1 MMRPLSVQVLQHVP
15 FEGLGSI
22 QAWLDARGA
31 AVECVRFFAGEIPDS
46 ERRFDL
52 VIVLGGPMS
61 VHDRAI
67 HPWLLGEQ
75 AYLHALCMEG
85 RAVLGICL
93 GAQLIA
99 RALGADVSPARAR
112 EIGWWPV
119 AGEGLGEELG
129 LPAQMF
135 VFQWH
140 GETFALPIGARRLAS
155 SEVCEDQAFVYGS
168 RVIGL
173 QFHLEITPIGVEQL
187 VLHCGDE
194 LASAGAFVHGRR
206 ELAAA
211 PALLYASS
219 NTLMEAV
226 LQHLLPGA

>member
-1 MMRPLSVQVLQHVP
+1 MRPLSVQVLQHVP

-61 VHDRAI
+61 VHDTAI
-67 HPWLLGEQ
+67 YPWLCSEQ
-75 AYLHALCMEG
+75 AYLHALCIEG
-85 RAVLGICL
+85 RALLGICL

-99 RALGADVSPARAR
+99 RALGADVSPARQR

-119 AGEGLGEELG
+119 AGDEPGEGLV
-129 LPAQMF
+129 LPVQMY

-140 GETFALPIGARRLAS
+140 GETFALPAGARRLAS
-155 SEVCEDQAFVYGS
+155 STVCENQAFAYGS
-168 RVIGL
+168 RVLGL
-173 QFHLEITPIGVEQL
+173 QFHLEITPVGVKQL
-187 VLHCGDE
+187 VEHCGDE
-194 LASAGAFVHGRR
+194 LASRGAFVHGRR
-206 ELAAA
+206 ELAGA
-211 PALLYASS
+211 PELLYASS
-219 NTLMEAV
+219 NALMAAV
-226 LQHLLPGA
+226 LQYLLPGA

>member
-1 MMRPLSVQVLQHVP
+1 MRPLSVQVLQHVP

-22 QAWLDARGA
+22 HAWLDARGA
-31 AVECVRFFAGEIPDS
+31 AVEYVRFFAGEIPDPV
-46 ERRFDL
+46 RRFDL

-61 VHDRAI
+61 VHDTAV
-67 HPWLLGEQ
+67 HPWLWGEQ

-99 RALGADVSPARAR
+99 RALGANVSAAHAR
-112 EIGWWPV
+112 EIGWWPI
-119 AGEGLGEELG
+119 AGEALGDGLV
-129 LPAQMF
+129 LPVQMY

-140 GETFALPIGARRLAS
+140 GETFALPAGGRRLAS
-155 SEVCEDQAFVYGS
+155 STVCENQAFVYGS

-173 QFHLEITPIGVEQL
+173 QFHLEITPIGVEEL
-187 VLHCGDE
+187 VQHCGEE
-194 LASAGAFVHGRR
+194 LASGGEFVHGRR
-206 ELAAA
+206 ERAGA

-219 NTLMEAV
+219 NALMEAV
-226 LQHLLPGA
+226 LQYLLPGA